1 MLWDAL
7 EAVALL
13 LMILGGFLLFG
24 AWALVVGGACVL
36 ALSFV
41 VHRKAGGGS

>member
-13 LMILGGFLLFG
+13 TMVLGGFLLFG
-24 AWALVVGGACVL
+24 AWALIVGGACVL
-36 ALSFV
+36 ALSYV
-41 VHRKAGGGS
+41 VNRKAGGGA